1 MCDLLDGT
9 LQNDFTNGPAG
20 SAAGTALGTETIK
33 EFRVRIERVCSAEF
47 GRNSGGQINVLTKS
61 GTNDFGGAAYL
72 FHRNDALDARSHFD
86 VGDKPDFH
94 RNQFGATF
102 GGPLQENR
110 TFFFL
115 GYESLIERLGRSIS
129 TVVPDDLA
137 RQGVL
142 HSGNVGVN
150 AAVAPY
156 SPSIPGEWSVPRARL
171 AAYVPVQSAARR
183 ALSANARGLQPRDRQ
198 PARALHAGRH
208 RPVPADRLS
217 AVPAQLHFTEPV
229 LHG

>member
-1 MCDLLDGT
+1 MI
-9 LQNDFTNGPAG
+9 
-20 SAAGTALGTETIK
+20 SA
-33 EFRVRIERVCSAEF
+33 
-47 GRNSGGQINVLTKS
+47 
-61 GTNDFGGAAYL
+61 AAYL

-115 GYESLIERLGRSIS
+115 GYESLIERLGEIDFHGSAGRSRAAGGA
-129 TVVPDDLA
+129 PL
-137 RQGVL
+137 RERR
-142 HSGNVGVN
+142 VN

-156 SPSIPGEWSVPRARL
+156 SPSIPARMERPSGKDSRRTFPFSQRL
-171 AAYVPVQSAARR
+171 DEHFLQTRVDYNLGTGNQLFARYT
-183 ALSANARGLQPRDRQ
+183 LDDTDQFLPTDY
-198 PARALHAGRH
+198 P
-208 RPVPADRLS
+208 P
-217 AVPAQLHFTEPV
+217 VPAQLHFTEPV